1 MGNPRHDGGISGGTQ
16 SFHPKKHYAGHC
28 CPVNL
33 TLGPASDGDFSYQE
47 LLPSIFPLAYKGE
60 NPYSG
65 KIVKILNDLP
75 RNTRNC
81 LVVEPL
87 WALFG
92 GVIVYFAPLYMRD
105 LGLTDVEM
113 GLVNSAGLL
122 FSFFFYILAGPMTN
136 KFGRHLTSLLW
147 DILSWS
153 VSMVIWAFAQN
164 FVWFLVAALFNS
176 AVRVVMVSW
185 NLLLTEDA
193 REDQRVK
200 VYGIVNLIGSAGGFV
215 TLAAGLLLSH
225 FGVVPTMRVTYLLGA
240 VFMTTMF
247 FLRYFWTTETENGA
261 RIKEKY
267 RSVSLRKLI
276 VDQVVSLVQ
285 ASKDKH
291 FLVLTLI
298 FLIATAVQS
307 FTFFQILYLKDNL
320 GYTTAE
326 LSIVPAVNSLISIL
340 LLFFALPRVP
350 KNAERWGLLAG
361 FGVCA
366 AGGLAFLFLGP
377 SMLFL
382 VLFIQGLSAAAFLL
396 LSTYRDSVFMNS
408 VLEEKKA
415 ELFGLVNMLS
425 MLLSIPTGWL
435 AGWLFSV
442 NPLAPFVTLV
452 VLFILGA
459 IATLRLARWH
469 SKAVKT

>member
-1 MGNPRHDGGISGGTQ
+1 MKFLS
-16 SFHPKKHYAGHC
+16 
-28 CPVNL
+28 
-33 TLGPASDGDFSYQE
+33 
-47 LLPSIFPLAYKGE
+47 
-60 NPYSG
+60 
-65 KIVKILNDLP
+65 DLP
-75 RNTRNC
+75 RNTRHC
-81 LVVEPL
+81 LAVEPL

-92 GVIVYFAPLYMRD
+92 GVILYFAPLYMKG
-105 LGLTDVEM
+105 LGLSDIEM

-122 FSFFFYILAGPMTN
+122 FSFFFYLLAGPITN
-136 KFGRHLTSLLW
+136 KFGRRITSLLW

-215 TLAAGLLLSH
+215 TLAAGLLLDH

-247 FLRYFWTTETENGA
+247 FLRYLWTAETENGA
-261 RIKEKY
+261 RLKEKN
-267 RSVSLRKLI
+267 RGVSLRQLI
-276 VDQVVSLVQ
+276 VQQVVSLGH
-285 ASKDKH
+285 AAKDKH
-291 FLVLTLI
+291 FLVLTAI
-298 FLIATAVQS
+298 YLIATAVQS

-320 GYTTAE
+320 GYSTAE
-326 LSIVPAVNSLISIL
+326 LSVIPAVNSIISIT
-340 LLFFALPRVP
+340 LLFFVLPRIP
-350 KNAERWGLLAG
+350 KNAERWGLLVG
-361 FGVCA
+361 FGACA
-366 AGGLAFLFLGP
+366 VGSLGFLFLGP
-377 SMLFL
+377 SMLIL
-382 VLFIQGLSAAAFLL
+382 VLLIQGLSAAAFLL
-396 LSTYRDSVFMNS
+396 LGTYRDSVFMNS

-425 MLLSIPTGWL
+425 MVLSIPTGWL

-442 NPLAPFVTLV
+442 SPLAPFATLV
-452 VLFILGA
+452 ALFTLGA
-459 IATLRLARWH
+459 GATWRLVRWH
-469 SKAVKT
+469 HAVKP